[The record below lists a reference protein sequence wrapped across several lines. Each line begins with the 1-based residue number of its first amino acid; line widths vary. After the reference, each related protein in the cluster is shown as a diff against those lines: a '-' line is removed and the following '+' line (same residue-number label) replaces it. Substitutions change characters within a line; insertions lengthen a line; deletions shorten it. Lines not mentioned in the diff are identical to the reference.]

1 MIVSLVPEQRSGGF
15 NMIKRCYQAN
25 ENERVWKLE
34 RRNRVLQRERGR
46 ETEKVGVKDSGS
58 KNSRCFYS
66 IWSCRCRSSLG
77 IPVVVSLLFR
87 GSLSLCTLSDAHPD
101 PAERRE
107 DGVLGAKTE
116 QKRGRSWARWIGGKV
131 IETLTIQ
138 GEKTELRRQTI
149 KEKDTN
155 IDILESIKPSDNVP
169 WNAIHV
175 VWCLS
180 FFL

>member
-66 IWSCRCRSSLG
+66 I
-77 IPVVVSLLFR
+77 
-87 GSLSLCTLSDAHPD
+87 
-101 PAERRE
+101 
-107 DGVLGAKTE
+107 
-116 QKRGRSWARWIGGKV
+116 
-131 IETLTIQ
+131 
-138 GEKTELRRQTI
+138 
-149 KEKDTN
+149 
-155 IDILESIKPSDNVP
+155 
-169 WNAIHV
+169 
-175 VWCLS
+175 
-180 FFL
+180 